1 MRSKLW
7 RPFIYA
13 FVLTMLVLGMAACST
28 TETVEVT
35 RVVTQTETTEVT
47 RVVVE
52 EIEVEGETME
62 VTRIVEVE
70 VPVEVTVEVMPE
82 EPPPPTTFRIA
93 VGIDPDTLDPVQ
105 GTTTTVGN
113 MVEYMVETPLLTDK
127 EGNVQ
132 PNLATEWD
140 VTEDGLEY
148 TLTFR
153 DDVTFHDGTMLN
165 AEAVKWNFDRLL
177 DPDMQSP
184 SRGTFNVI
192 ETVEIVDDYTIK
204 LHLSAPYGPMLG
216 VLSSNAIGISSPA
229 SVDQGENAY
238 LNIVEPVGTGPYVFN
253 ERVAGERLVLTRY
266 EDYWGELPYY
276 SEVIFQ
282 VVPEAATRESLL
294 LAGQAD
300 MIILPPISDIPA
312 LQLNPNVQVLLAPSL
327 RIIFISLN
335 NNDEMLSDVRVRQA
349 LNYAIDRQ
357 AIIDNVIFGAAEAMD
372 APIPQAEFG
381 YCSQTPYEYDPAKAR
396 ELLADAGAENI
407 ELNFISPTGRYV
419 QDFQASQAVAGYLEE
434 IGVESTVETMDW
446 GSYVGALLTPPE
458 ENTLDLAFLGWAP
471 SFPDPSEHVQFFE
484 SKNNV
489 PNGLGTHFY
498 SSPEVDELAVAA
510 VQASDPAE
518 REDLYCQVL
527 ELIWNDAPI
536 IFLWVQQFPIV
547 YSSDVTGVDYHPTE
561 KWAAIYA
568 RPAG

>member
-7 RPFIYA
+7 KFLILA
-13 FVLTMLVLGMAACST
+13 LVLTMLVLSLAACGA
-28 TETVEVT
+28 ETVEVT

-52 EIEVEGETME
+52 EVEVEGETME
-62 VTRIVEVE
+62 VTRIVE

-105 GTTTTVGN
+105 NTTTTVDN
-113 MVEYMVETPLLTDK
+113 LVEYMVETPLRTDK
-127 EGNVQ
+127 EGNIQ
-132 PNLATEWD
+132 ANLATDWD
-140 VTEDGLEY
+140 VSEDGLEY

-153 DDVTFHDGTMLN
+153 DDVTFHDGTALN

-184 SRGTFNVI
+184 QRGQFSAI
-192 ETVEIVDDYTIK
+192 ETVEVVDDYTIK
-204 LHLSAPYGPMLG
+204 LHLSEPYGPMLG
-216 VLSSNAIGISSPA
+216 VLSTGNIRIISPA
-229 SVDQGENAY
+229 SIEQGENSY
-238 LNIVEPVGTGPYVFN
+238 ENIVEPVGSGPYVFS
-253 ERVAGERLVLTRY
+253 ERVAGERVVVTRF

-276 SEVIFQ
+276 SEVVFQ

-312 LQLNPNVQVLLAPSL
+312 LQLNPNVEVLLAPSL

-335 NNDEMLSDVRVRQA
+335 NTDELLSDARVRQA

-357 AIIDNVIFGAAEAMD
+357 AIIDNVMFGAAEAMD
-372 APIPQAEFG
+372 APIPPAEFG
-381 YCSQTPYEYDPAKAR
+381 YCAQSPYDYDPVKAR
-396 ELLADAGAENI
+396 ELLDEAGVGEQI

-434 IGVESTVETMDW
+434 IGIESSVETMDW
-446 GSYVGALLTPPE
+446 GSYVGAILTPPE
-458 ENTLDLAFLGWAP
+458 ESTLDLHFLGWAP
-471 SFPDPSEHVQFFE
+471 GFSDASQHVEFFE

-498 SSPEVDELAVAA
+498 SNPEVDELAAAA
-510 VQASDPAE
+510 VQTSDPAE
-518 REDLYCQVL
+518 REELYCQIE

-536 IFLWVQQFPIV
+536 IFLWVQQFPII
-547 YSSDVTGVDYHPTE
+547 YSSDVTNVDYHPTE
-561 KWAAIYA
+561 RFAAIYA
-568 RPAG
+568 SPAE